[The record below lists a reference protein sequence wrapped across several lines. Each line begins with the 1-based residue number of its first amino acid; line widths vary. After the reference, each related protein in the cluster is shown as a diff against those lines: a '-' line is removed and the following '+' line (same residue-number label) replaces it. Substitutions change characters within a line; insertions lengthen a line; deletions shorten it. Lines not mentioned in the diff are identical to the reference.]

1 MTTKAVRGAVQL
13 DADTPE
19 EMRQRIGEL
28 LRQLMERNVLAEHDL
43 ISIQFTQTQ
52 DLISANPASCLRYFG
67 YAEVPLFCSQEPR
80 YHGSLPRV
88 VRTLVTFR
96 SSTPAPGRPVY
107 LNGAENLRTDIAR

>member
-1 MTTKAVRGAVQL
+1 MTTIAVRGAVQL

-28 LRQLMERNVLAEHDL
+28 MQQLMERNALRERDL
-43 ISIQFTQTQ
+43 VSIQFTQTQ
-52 DLISANPASCLRYFG
+52 DLISANPASCLRNFG
-67 YAEVPLFCSQEPR
+67 YAEVPLFCSQEPQ

-96 SSTPAPGRPVY
+96 AFTSAQARPVY
-107 LNGAENLRTDIAR
+107 LNGAENLRTDIGR